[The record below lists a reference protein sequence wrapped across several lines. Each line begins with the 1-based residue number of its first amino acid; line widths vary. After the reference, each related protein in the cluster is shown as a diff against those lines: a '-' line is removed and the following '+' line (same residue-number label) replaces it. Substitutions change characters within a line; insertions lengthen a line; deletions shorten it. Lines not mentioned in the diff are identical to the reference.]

1 MTEPV
6 RLAKRLAEMLACSR
20 REAEQYIEGG
30 FVTVNGVVVEEPQ
43 ARVQNQSIVLLPG
56 ASLLALTPVTLLL
69 HKPAGYESR
78 DAANASGD
86 AGIQTAAQ
94 LLTAANHSPE
104 DRSGIRPLKK
114 HFSSSEL
121 LTPLA
126 TAASGLVVFSGD
138 WRVAR
143 KLREDARLLEHEVV
157 VEVSGEIRPG
167 GLERLNRIDH
177 GFTYRGAL
185 LPPAKVSWQSEKRL
199 RFALKGEV
207 TGQIA
212 YLCESVGLKIEAMKR
227 LRVGR
232 MPLSQLQPGQWRY
245 LMPYE
250 RF

>member
-56 ASLLALTPVTLLL
+56 ASLLALTPVTILL

-94 LLTAANHSPE
+94 LLTAANHSPD

-199 RFALKGEV
+199 RFALKGEMP
-207 TGQIA
+207 GQIA

-232 MPLSQLQPGQWRY
+232 MSLSQLQPGQWRY